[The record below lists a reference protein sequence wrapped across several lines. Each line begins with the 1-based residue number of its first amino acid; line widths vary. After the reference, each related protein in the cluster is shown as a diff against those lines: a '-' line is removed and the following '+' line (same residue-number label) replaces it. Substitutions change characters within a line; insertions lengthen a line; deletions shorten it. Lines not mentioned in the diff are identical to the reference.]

1 MVQTVD
7 ELWAMGDLMNL
18 LPGAGQSVRVYV
30 SQDDPLNDPA
40 DVAALEAE
48 FAPPLFNVL
57 PGGGHLGFAESKWVR
72 KVVKNAFR
80 PQS

>member
-1 MVQTVD
+1 
-7 ELWAMGDLMNL
+7 
-18 LPGAGQSVRVYV
+18 V